1 MGPSNRSAEPNGN
14 VTVTDAVAPAFT
26 YRSTIPAFD
35 PVSEFLQFLFSGL
48 TVGAIYALVG
58 LGFAIV
64 YNASQVINFAQG
76 EFVMIGGMAT
86 VFFWDTA
93 GLPLW
98 LAAPAAVAGAVVVG
112 VVLERL
118 AIEPARNASIVTL
131 IIITIGASI
140 LLRGVAQI
148 LWGRGFHALPTFGG
162 NEPVSLGG
170 ATVLPHSFWVI
181 GCTLAIVVALWV
193 FFKHTRLGQ
202 ALLATSYNPV
212 AAQLVGIPTRRI
224 LTTAF
229 ALAAALGAIAGIL
242 ITPLALTYATVG
254 VTLGLKGFCAAMLGG
269 LGNPMGAIAG
279 GLVVGLAEA
288 MTAGYL
294 DSAYKDAV
302 AFVIIL
308 LVLFFMPS
316 GLFGRRLGESL

>member
-1 MGPSNRSAEPNGN
+1 M
-14 VTVTDAVAPAFT
+14 
-26 YRSTIPAFD
+26 
-35 PVSEFLQFLFSGL
+35 SEFLQFLFSGL
-48 TVGAIYALVG
+48 TVGAVYALVG

-86 VFFWDTA
+86 VFFWEA
-93 GLPLW
+93 LGLPLW
-98 LAAPAAVAGAVVVG
+98 LAAPAAVAGAILVG
-112 VVLERL
+112 AVLERL
-118 AIEPARNASIVTL
+118 AIEPARDASIVTL

-140 LLRGVAQI
+140 LLRGVAQL
-148 LWGRGFHALPTFGG
+148 LWGRAFHGLPAWGG
-162 NEPVSLGG
+162 SAPIDIGG

-181 GCTLAIVVALWV
+181 GCTLAIVLALRA

-202 ALLATSYNPV
+202 AVLATSYNPV

-242 ITPLALTYATVG
+242 ITPLSLTYATVG
-254 VTLGLKGFCAAMLGG
+254 VPLGLKGFCAAIVGG

-308 LVLFFMPS
+308 LVLFFLPQ
-316 GLFGRRLGESL
+316 GLFGRRVGESL